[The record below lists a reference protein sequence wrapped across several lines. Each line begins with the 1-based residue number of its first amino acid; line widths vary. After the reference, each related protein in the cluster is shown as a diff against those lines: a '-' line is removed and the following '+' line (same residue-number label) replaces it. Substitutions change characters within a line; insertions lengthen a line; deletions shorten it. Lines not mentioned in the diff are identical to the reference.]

1 MKLSLTRLILAGLLA
16 GTLLTPTAAYAL
28 PVDPGETVAGVAD
41 SLPLNPVDLLFHSEA
56 ADRPALPVDPLGTA
70 AAVVGTIRGA
80 LPVDPLGT
88 AAAVVGTIRGALPV
102 DPVARMPRPA
112 TPASSAQPAVN
123 VPPKAACPI
132 IPAVDA
138 SPLEIARRMTPLVGE
153 NFPGG
158 LICRDGQAR

>member
-56 ADRPALPVDPLGTA
+56 ADRP
-70 AAVVGTIRGA
+70 A